1 MEDTFAAV
9 LFVVVG
15 VAAVVAVWAL
25 ASSGGSYRQIG
36 RGGTSIADDRPDDRE
51 AEIRQNARGPQ
62 RPPGRPGGADPRR
75 RRRARELTAPAADP
89 ADLRDEV
96 RTLVEASNA
105 RRTARGEPPFDVEA
119 ETERRLRELG

>member
-36 RGGTSIADDRPDDRE
+36 HGGTSIADDRSPAGWTAGVVFDALASAKARHADVVLIDTAGRLQT
-51 AEIRQNARGPQ
+51 AKPLMDQLSKIRRVVSALRSGVPPVRSSGRARGSPTSS
-62 RPPGRPGGADPRR
+62 GDTSY
-75 RRRARELTAPAADP
+75 E
-89 ADLRDEV
+89 
-96 RTLVEASNA
+96 
-105 RRTARGEPPFDVEA
+105 
-119 ETERRLRELG
+119 